1 MKSMFLL
8 LCVLC
13 ATAALGQA
21 GAGINTLSNQPVAL
35 QVPSHTEHAA
45 SRPMSERQNLLE
57 SSSLVYAHGE
67 RPPVEALPKSTP
79 VPLGDIARFYRMQ
92 KQQAVAA
99 KASKVVEN

>member
-13 ATAALGQA
+13 TTAALGQA
-21 GAGINTLSNQPVAL
+21 GPGIYTLSNQPVVVQL
-35 QVPSHTEHAA
+35 PSHTEHAA
-45 SRPMSERQNLLE
+45 SRPMGARQNLLE
-57 SSSLVYAHGE
+57 GSSLVYAQGE

-79 VPLGDIARFYRMQ
+79 VPLGDVARAYRMQ